1 MFVNVIPCVVRK
13 GPRMETLGAREHSST
28 QASEL
33 SFPSGTITT
42 PDCCFHPLL
51 ACFIVICRELQN
63 LVVRPLDSC
72 MCLPFCVFAYSV
84 TLAGF
89 PKDCYFQF
97 TLPGHEGVWLNR
109 SARSHLRPSSWFLAH
124 FLIHSPPLV
133 LGRMVLKGWWARL
146 GREPE
151 GWYSHLVECVLDST
165 SKKESSENSHLIFS
179 FWPLSQA
186 RAKYCLLLKACVTH
200 ASEVS

>member
-1 MFVNVIPCVVRK
+1 MNVIPCVIRK
-13 GPRMETLGAREHSST
+13 GPRMETCVNVNIPAPKLQS
-28 QASEL
+28 L
-33 SFPSGTITT
+33 VFPSGTITT

-63 LVVRPLDSC
+63 LAVRPLDSC

-89 PKDCYFQF
+89 LKDISSSHFQVMRVF
-97 TLPGHEGVWLNR
+97 DLIEVPEAT
-109 SARSHLRPSSWFLAH
+109 LRPSSWFLAH

-151 GWYSHLVECVLDST
+151 G
-165 SKKESSENSHLIFS
+165 
-179 FWPLSQA
+179 
-186 RAKYCLLLKACVTH
+186 
-200 ASEVS
+200 